1 MGKKRAAVVIGVN
14 RTGEL
19 PTLQGSAALYPLVD
33 VDPAITNN
41 GTVGNQTSNRHGI
54 VGYLNDR
61 NIARVV
67 CEGFG

>member
-1 MGKKRAAVVIGVN
+1 VIGVN
-14 RTGEL
+14 RTGANFL
-19 PTLQGSAALYPLVD
+19 PYEAAP
-33 VDPAITNN
+33 PPIHSIPKISTSIQQSRNN

-67 CEGFG
+67 CEGSG